1 MEKDWLNA
9 DELIKEYK
17 QELSKLNKIKR
28 PLKNEHELLMDKSKK
43 IQKKG
48 EMLSFE
54 EKDRSIFLRKE
65 LKIIGGMISDLQYAI
80 EWLETAR
87 EPGTRR
93 TISNRSRYQ
102 RTSLLAEIEK
112 LSYLVTIEQEN
123 KREATEDEIER
134 ITAMLNNLSDKER
147 AAYLAVKGQNL
158 SYAKAGEL
166 LGVSKASVQ
175 SYVNRAQDKID
186 NQVKYGSQNF
196 LFDFMKYDIIEK
208 KLEN

>member
-28 PLKNEHELLMDKSKK
+28 PFKNEHELLMEKSKK

-54 EKDRSIFLRKE
+54 EKDRSSFLRKE

-123 KREATEDEIER
+123 QRKATEDEIER
-134 ITAMLNNLSDKER
+134 ITATLNNLSDKER

-158 SYAKAGEL
+158 SYAKAGEI

-196 LFDFMKYDIIEK
+196 LFDF
-208 KLEN
+208 LVL

>member
-9 DELIKEYK
+9 DELTKEYK
-17 QELSKLNKIKR
+17 KELSKLNKIKR
-28 PLKNEHELLMDKSKK
+28 PLKNEHELLMEKSKML
-43 IQKKG
+43 QKKG

-123 KREATEDEIER
+123 QREATEDEIER
-134 ITAMLNNLSDKER
+134 VTAMLNNLSDKER

-158 SYAKAGEL
+158 SYAKAGEI

-186 NQVKYGSQNF
+186 NQVKYGSQNY
-196 LFDFMKYDIIEK
+196 LFDFLPYD
-208 KLEN
+208 NHQ

>member
-1 MEKDWLNA
+1 
-9 DELIKEYK
+9 
-17 QELSKLNKIKR
+17 
-28 PLKNEHELLMDKSKK
+28 
-43 IQKKG
+43 
-48 EMLSFE
+48 MLSFE
-54 EKDRSIFLRKE
+54 EKNRFIFLRKE

-123 KREATEDEIER
+123 QREATEDEIER

-158 SYAKAGEL
+158 SYAKAGEIL
-166 LGVSKASVQ
+166 VSAKLQCKVMLIG
-175 SYVNRAQDKID
+175 RKIRLIIKLNMD
-186 NQVKYGSQNF
+186 HKIFF
-196 LFDFMKYDIIEK
+196 LI
-208 KLEN
+208 L

>member
-28 PLKNEHELLMDKSKK
+28 PFKNEHELLMEKSKK

-54 EKDRSIFLRKE
+54 EKDRSSFLRKE

-123 KREATEDEIER
+123 QRKATEDEIER

-158 SYAKAGEL
+158 SYAKAGEI

-196 LFDFMKYDIIEK
+196 LFDF
-208 KLEN
+208 LVL

>member
-28 PLKNEHELLMDKSKK
+28 PFKNEHELLMEKSKK

-93 TISNRSRYQ
+93 TISNCSRYQ

-123 KREATEDEIER
+123 QREATEDEIER

-158 SYAKAGEL
+158 SYAKAGEI

-196 LFDFMKYDIIEK
+196 LFDFQNCDIIK
-208 KLEN
+208 

>member
-17 QELSKLNKIKR
+17 NELSKLNKIKR
-28 PLKNEHELLMDKSKK
+28 PFKNEHELLMEKSKK

-48 EMLSFE
+48 QMLSFE

-123 KREATEDEIER
+123 QREATEDEIER

-158 SYAKAGEL
+158 SYAKAGEI

-196 LFDFMKYDIIEK
+196 LFDFLPYI
-208 KLEN
+208 N

>member
-17 QELSKLNKIKR
+17 NELSKLNKIKR
-28 PLKNEHELLMDKSKK
+28 PFKNEHELLMEKSKK
-43 IQKKG
+43 IKKKG

-112 LSYLVTIEQEN
+112 LSYSVTIEQESQ
-123 KREATEDEIER
+123 REATEDEIER

-158 SYAKAGEL
+158 SYAKAGEI

-186 NQVKYGSQNF
+186 NQVKYGSQNI
-196 LFDFMKYDIIEK
+196 LFDFLIYDNK
-208 KLEN
+208 

>member
-28 PLKNEHELLMDKSKK
+28 PFKNEHELLMEKSKK

-54 EKDRSIFLRKE
+54 EKDRSSFLRKE

-123 KREATEDEIER
+123 KRKATEDEIER
-134 ITAMLNNLSDKER
+134 ITATLNNLSDKER

-158 SYAKAGEL
+158 SYAKAGEI

-196 LFDFMKYDIIEK
+196 LFDF
-208 KLEN
+208 LVL

>member
-28 PLKNEHELLMDKSKK
+28 PFKNEHELLMEKSKK

-65 LKIIGGMISDLQYAI
+65 LKIIGGMISDLQYTI

-123 KREATEDEIER
+123 QREATEDEIER

-158 SYAKAGEL
+158 SYAKAGEI

-186 NQVKYGSQNF
+186 NQVKYGSQNI
-196 LFDFMKYDIIEK
+196 LFDFLPYD
-208 KLEN
+208 NHQ

>member
-28 PLKNEHELLMDKSKK
+28 PFKNEHELLMEKSKK

-123 KREATEDEIER
+123 QREATEDEIER

-158 SYAKAGEL
+158 SYAKAGEI

-186 NQVKYGSQNF
+186 NQVKYGSQNI
-196 LFDFMKYDIIEK
+196 LFDFLPYD
-208 KLEN
+208 NHQ

>member
-28 PLKNEHELLMDKSKK
+28 PFKNEHELLMEKSKK

-102 RTSLLAEIEK
+102 RTSLFAEIEK

-123 KREATEDEIER
+123 QREATEDEIER

-158 SYAKAGEL
+158 SYAKAGEIL
-166 LGVSKASVQ
+166 SVSKASVQ

-196 LFDFMKYDIIEK
+196 LFDFQNCDIIK
-208 KLEN
+208 

>member
-28 PLKNEHELLMDKSKK
+28 PFKNEHELLMEKSKK

-54 EKDRSIFLRKE
+54 EKDRSSFLRKE

-123 KREATEDEIER
+123 QRKATEDEIER

-158 SYAKAGEL
+158 SYAKAGEI

-196 LFDFMKYDIIEK
+196 LFDFLVLWITITS
-208 KLEN
+208 LNI

>member
-28 PLKNEHELLMDKSKK
+28 PFKNEHELLMEKSKK

-102 RTSLLAEIEK
+102 RTSLIAEIEK
-112 LSYLVTIEQEN
+112 LSYLVTIEQE
-123 KREATEDEIER
+123 KQREATEDEIER

-158 SYAKAGEL
+158 SYAKAGEI

-186 NQVKYGSQNF
+186 NQVKYGSQNI
-196 LFDFMKYDIIEK
+196 LFDFMKYDII
-208 KLEN
+208 N

>member
-17 QELSKLNKIKR
+17 NELSKLNKIKR
-28 PLKNEHELLMDKSKK
+28 PFKNEHELLMEKSKK

-123 KREATEDEIER
+123 QREATEDEIER

-158 SYAKAGEL
+158 SYAKAGEI

-186 NQVKYGSQNF
+186 NQVKYGSQNY
-196 LFDFMKYDIIEK
+196 LFDFLPY
-208 KLEN
+208 ENHQ

>member
-17 QELSKLNKIKR
+17 NELSKLNKIKR
-28 PLKNEHELLMDKSKK
+28 PFKNEHELLMEKSKK

-48 EMLSFE
+48 KMLSFE

-123 KREATEDEIER
+123 QREATEDEIER

-158 SYAKAGEL
+158 SYAKAGEI

-186 NQVKYGSQNF
+186 NQVKYGSQNY
-196 LFDFMKYDIIEK
+196 LFDFLPYD
-208 KLEN
+208 NHQ

>member
-28 PLKNEHELLMDKSKK
+28 PFKNEHELLMEKSKK

-123 KREATEDEIER
+123 QREATEDEIER

-158 SYAKAGEL
+158 SYAKAGEI

-186 NQVKYGSQNF
+186 NQVKYGSQNY
-196 LFDFMKYDIIEK
+196 LFDFLLYDSKI
-208 KLEN
+208 

>member
-28 PLKNEHELLMDKSKK
+28 PFKNEHELLMEKSKK

-54 EKDRSIFLRKE
+54 EKDRSSFLRKE

-112 LSYLVTIEQEN
+112 LSYLVTTEQEN
-123 KREATEDEIER
+123 QREATEDEIER

-158 SYAKAGEL
+158 SYAKAGEI

-196 LFDFMKYDIIEK
+196 LFDF
-208 KLEN
+208 LVL

>member
-9 DELIKEYK
+9 DELTKEYK
-17 QELSKLNKIKR
+17 KELSKLNKIKR
-28 PLKNEHELLMDKSKK
+28 PFKNEHELLMEKSKK
-43 IQKKG
+43 LQKKG

-54 EKDRSIFLRKE
+54 EKERSIFLRKE

-123 KREATEDEIER
+123 RREATEDEIER

-147 AAYLAVKGQNL
+147 AAYLAVKAQNH
-158 SYAKAGEL
+158 SFAEAAEI
-166 LGVSKASVQ
+166 LGVSKSTVQ
-175 SYVNRAQDKID
+175 SYVVRAQQKID
-186 NQVKYGSQNF
+186 KQLSYGSQNF
-196 LFDFMKYDIIEK
+196 LFDMLTYS
-208 KLEN
+208 N

>member
-28 PLKNEHELLMDKSKK
+28 PFKNEHELLMEKSKK

-65 LKIIGGMISDLQYAI
+65 LKIIGGMISDLQYTI

-123 KREATEDEIER
+123 QREATEDEIER

-158 SYAKAGEL
+158 SYAKAGEI

-186 NQVKYGSQNF
+186 NQVKYGSQNY
-196 LFDFMKYDIIEK
+196 LFDFLLYDSKI
-208 KLEN
+208 

>member
-28 PLKNEHELLMDKSKK
+28 PFKNEHELLMEKSKK

-65 LKIIGGMISDLQYAI
+65 LKIIGGMISDLQYTI

-123 KREATEDEIER
+123 QREATEDEIER

-158 SYAKAGEL
+158 SYAKAGEI

-186 NQVKYGSQNF
+186 NQVKYGSQNY
-196 LFDFMKYDIIEK
+196 LFDFLPY
-208 KLEN
+208 ENHQ

>member
-28 PLKNEHELLMDKSKK
+28 PFKNEHELLMEKSKM

-54 EKDRSIFLRKE
+54 EKDRSIFLRKV
-65 LKIIGGMISDLQYAI
+65 LKIIGGMISDLKYAI

-123 KREATEDEIER
+123 RRQATEDEIER

-158 SYAKAGEL
+158 SYAKAGEI

-175 SYVNRAQDKID
+175 TYVNRAQDKID

-196 LFDFMKYDIIEK
+196 LFDF
-208 KLEN
+208 LVL

>member
-28 PLKNEHELLMDKSKK
+28 PFKNEHELLMEKSKK

-54 EKDRSIFLRKE
+54 EKDRSSFLRKE

-123 KREATEDEIER
+123 QREATEDEIER

-158 SYAKAGEL
+158 SYAKAGEI

-186 NQVKYGSQNF
+186 NQVKYGSQNI
-196 LFDFMKYDIIEK
+196 LFDFLPYD
-208 KLEN
+208 NHQ

>member
-28 PLKNEHELLMDKSKK
+28 PFKNEHELLMEKSKK

-54 EKDRSIFLRKE
+54 EKDRSSFLRKE
-65 LKIIGGMISDLQYAI
+65 LKIIGGMISDLQSAI

-123 KREATEDEIER
+123 QRKATEDEIER
-134 ITAMLNNLSDKER
+134 ITATLNNLSDKER

-158 SYAKAGEL
+158 SYAKAGEI

-196 LFDFMKYDIIEK
+196 LFDF
-208 KLEN
+208 LVL

>member
-28 PLKNEHELLMDKSKK
+28 PFKNVHEILMEKSKK
-43 IQKKG
+43 IQKIV

-54 EKDRSIFLRKE
+54 EKDRSSFLRKE

-123 KREATEDEIER
+123 QRKATEDEIER
-134 ITAMLNNLSDKER
+134 ITATLNNLSDKER

-158 SYAKAGEL
+158 SYAKAGEI

-196 LFDFMKYDIIEK
+196 LFDF
-208 KLEN
+208 LVL

>member
-9 DELIKEYK
+9 DELTKEYK
-17 QELSKLNKIKR
+17 KELSKLNKIKR
-28 PLKNEHELLMDKSKK
+28 PFKNEHELLMDKSKK
-43 IQKKG
+43 LQKKG

-54 EKDRSIFLRKE
+54 DKNRSIFLRKE

-102 RTSLLAEIEK
+102 RTSLFAEIEK

-123 KREATEDEIER
+123 QREATEDEIER
-134 ITAMLNNLSDKER
+134 ITVMLNNLSDKER

-158 SYAKAGEL
+158 SFAKAGEI

-186 NQVKYGSQNF
+186 NQVKYGSQNI
-196 LFDFMKYDIIEK
+196 LFDILIY
-208 KLEN
+208 

>member
-9 DELIKEYK
+9 DELTKEYK
-17 QELSKLNKIKR
+17 KELSKLNKIKR
-28 PLKNEHELLMDKSKK
+28 PFKNEHELLMEKSKK

-102 RTSLLAEIEK
+102 RTSLFAEIEK

-123 KREATEDEIER
+123 QREATEDEIER

-158 SYAKAGEL
+158 SYAKAGEIL
-166 LGVSKASVQ
+166 SVSKASVQ

-196 LFDFMKYDIIEK
+196 LFDFQNCDIIK
-208 KLEN
+208 

>member
-28 PLKNEHELLMDKSKK
+28 PFKDEHELLMEKSKK

-48 EMLSFE
+48 GMLSFE
-54 EKDRSIFLRKE
+54 EKERSIFLRKE

-112 LSYLVTIEQEN
+112 LSYLVTTEQEN
-123 KREATEDEIER
+123 QREATEDEIER

-158 SYAKAGEL
+158 SYAKAGEI

-186 NQVKYGSQNF
+186 NQVKYGSQNY
-196 LFDFMKYDIIEK
+196 LFDFLPYD
-208 KLEN
+208 NHQ